1 MPMPVTPPD
10 LVDPSALARYPFL
23 PQARAH
29 IRKLFDDNGIDI
41 DAIIE
46 QGWLEEARSLGRLRL
61 VESIVHKSDADPM
74 TSVDLA
80 NEASRLFAIAAYQYA
95 FLVVCA
101 SFDERL
107 MTRWAEGE
115 SSLADKNI
123 GRDSERFELVAQTYL
138 SSIKTTYR
146 DNQPIYS
153 VPLADFLELCPRIS
167 GSYWRLV
174 NRPVENGWVMLDPA
188 SGESSR
194 ERAARLIKERIREDL
209 IQRCRES
216 MGKMSDLMSDRLEEE
231 VTRITELFGS
241 QVRSEMPV
249 SAATRD
255 DWPPCFSSAVEE
267 LASGVNV
274 NHVGRVFVAA
284 MARSIGMPIDL
295 ACSLFEGAPDYDPQ
309 TTSYQVGH
317 VYEREYT
324 PHACAA
330 LKAAARC
337 PVSQGDDRLCDQE
350 WLTHP
355 LKYLRAKQ
363 RSRARFEA

>member
-1 MPMPVTPPD
+1 M
-10 LVDPSALARYPFL
+10 RN
-23 PQARAH
+23 
-29 IRKLFDDNGIDI
+29 LFDENGIDI

-61 VESIVHKSDADPM
+61 VESIVHKSEADPM
-74 TSVDLA
+74 TSIDLA
-80 NEASRLFAIAAYQYA
+80 NESSRLFAIAAYQYA
-95 FLVVCA
+95 FLIVCA

-115 SSLADKNI
+115 SSLADKNM
-123 GRDSERFELVAQTYL
+123 GRDKERFELVAETYL
-138 SSIKTTYR
+138 SSIKAEYR
-146 DNQPIYS
+146 NGQTIYS
-153 VPLADFLELCPRIS
+153 VPIEDFLELSPRIS
-167 GSYWRLV
+167 GYYWRLV
-174 NRPVENGWVMLDPA
+174 NRPVKNGWVTLDPA
-188 SGESSR
+188 SGEGSR
-194 ERAARLIKERIREDL
+194 ERVARLVKERIREDL
-209 IQRCRES
+209 VQRCRES
-216 MGKMSDLMSDRLEEE
+216 MEKMSEPMADRLGEE
-231 VTRITELFGS
+231 VSRITELFGS

-249 SAATRD
+249 SAATQD
-255 DWPPCFSSAVEE
+255 DWPPCFSTSVEE

-284 MARSIGMPIDL
+284 MARSIGIPLEIT
-295 ACSLFEGAPDYDPQ
+295 CSMFEGAPDYDPQ
-309 TTSYQVGH
+309 TTAYQVGH

-337 PVSQGDDRLCDQE
+337 PVSQGEDRLCDQE

-363 RSRARFEA
+363 RSRARFEG

>member
-1 MPMPVTPPD
+1 MPGTPPT
-10 LVDPSALARYPFL
+10 LTNESVLARYPFL
-23 PQARAH
+23 PQARFH
-29 IRKLFDDNGIDI
+29 MRKLFEDNAIDI

-61 VESIVHKSDADPM
+61 VESIVHKSEADPM
-74 TSVDLA
+74 GTVDLA
-80 NEASRLFAIAAYQYA
+80 NEASRLFSMAAYQYA

-101 SFDERL
+101 SFDDRL
-107 MTRWAEGE
+107 VSRWAEGE

-123 GRDSERFELVAQTYL
+123 GIDELYFETIVKTYI
-138 SSIKTTYR
+138 SSLKSSFE
-146 DNQPIYS
+146 NGQKIYS
-153 VPLADFLELCPRIS
+153 VPLSDFLELCPRIS

-174 NRPVENGWVMLDPA
+174 NRPVNDGWVTLDPA
-188 SGESSR
+188 SGDTSAQR
-194 ERAARLIKERIREDL
+194 VARLVKERIREEL
-209 IQRCRES
+209 IERSRES
-216 MGKMSDLMSDRLEEE
+216 MVRMSEQLADRLGGE
-231 VTRITELFGS
+231 VTRISELFGS
-241 QVRSEMPV
+241 QIRSEVPIA
-249 SAATRD
+249 SATKE
-255 DWPPCFSSAVEE
+255 DWPPCFSNSIEE

-284 MARSIGMPIDL
+284 MGRSMGLPLEMT
-295 ACSLFEGAPDYDPQ
+295 CSFFEGAPDYDPQ

-324 PHACAA
+324 PHGCGA

-337 PVSQGDDRLCDQE
+337 PVGPGDNRLCDQE

-363 RSRARFEA
+363 RSRAKSETVL